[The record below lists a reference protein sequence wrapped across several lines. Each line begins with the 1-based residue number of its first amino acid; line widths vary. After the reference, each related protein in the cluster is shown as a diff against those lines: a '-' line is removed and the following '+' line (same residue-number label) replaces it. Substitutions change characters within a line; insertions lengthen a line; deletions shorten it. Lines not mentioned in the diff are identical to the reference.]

1 MYIAEWSPKKEDNA
15 RLNRDKLMCTGA
27 TKIMLLAGISWSHAH
42 PPLWMRILRSLALT
56 TAVLIIFLSN
66 HLVTFGPSQ
75 AEQSERSRER
85 KKRVIGDEVQLVGE
99 ISLRDLPLP
108 LLPMQ
113 ECRLIAFGALL
124 CGRPSLSLQGQGRW
138 DWQRT
143 GPPYLR
149 DTGNRQI
156 GQPNWT
162 ELISESESVL
172 YRVFQCYRINTLI
185 QKK

>member
-15 RLNRDKLMCTGA
+15 RLNRAKLMCTGA
-27 TKIMLLAGISWSHAH
+27 AKIMLLAGVSRSYAH

-66 HLVTFGPSQ
+66 HLVAFGPSQ
-75 AEQSERSRER
+75 AGQSERSRER

-113 ECRLIAFGALL
+113 DGRLIAFGALL

-138 DWQRT
+138 DWQQT
-143 GPPYLR
+143 GPPCLR

-156 GQPNWT
+156 GQPKWT
-162 ELISESESVL
+162 DFWEWTLSEWILEKEIYFKLS
-172 YRVFQCYRINTLI
+172 YF
-185 QKK
+185 